1 MENNVA
7 IIQDLFRKTK
17 VSIDN
22 LNMKFRYP
30 ENIGHLLHLI
40 IPAFILKYGLSAEH
54 KILRIFESV
63 PILIRD
69 EHNERE
75 QAFYTSI
82 PRLQDGHIVTDKVIV
97 LQNYQNIPLMSLL
110 DNLVH
115 EYNHAVNSFENE
127 IMDQGDTFT
136 LRTGICHI
144 HYNKKTMQ
152 VIRKDDDYIL
162 EEIINTKQTEEII
175 DIIHSFRTIPLSNTI
190 AATLYAIDSS
200 ISGSYTSN
208 AYGLQSYLCKELMK
222 NRTFL
227 ATFSSLRF
235 SGNIDDMDSW
245 FDQIIG
251 KKGSYKRFI
260 AILIRTTKLE
270 QEYEKTVFFKKMKLN
285 QIRSLY
291 QEAMQMIEVFNAN
304 CNYK

>member
-1 MENNVA
+1 MEVNADIVVN
-7 IIQDLFRKTK
+7 LFTKTQPFLEK
-17 VSIDN
+17 IN
-22 LNMKFRYP
+22 EKYHYP

-40 IPAFILKYGLSAEH
+40 VPAFIIKYGLFTEQ
-54 KILRIFESV
+54 KILKIFDSI

-69 EHNERE
+69 EHNETE
-75 QAFYTSI
+75 QAFYTSM
-82 PRLQDGHIVTDKVIV
+82 PRIVNNHVVTDKVIV
-97 LQNYQNIPLMSLL
+97 LQNYQNIPLMMLL

-127 IMDQGDTFT
+127 IMEHGDTFT

-144 HYNKKTMQ
+144 HYDRKTMC

-175 DIIHSFRTIPLSNTI
+175 DIIHSFRNMPLSNTI
-190 AATLYAIDSS
+190 LTTLYAIDTS
-200 ISGSYTSN
+200 IIGSYSSD
-208 AYGLQSYLCKELMK
+208 AYGLQSYLCKELMN

-227 ATFSSLRF
+227 STFSALRF

-251 KKGSYKRFI
+251 KNGSYKRLIFI
-260 AILIRTTKLE
+260 LLQTTKLE
-270 QEYEKTVFFKKMKLN
+270 REYEKTKFFKKMKLN
-285 QIRSLY
+285 RIRSLY
-291 QEAMQMIEVFNAN
+291 QEAMQMIETFNRN
-304 CNYK
+304 CNYR